1 MGHTSRLY
9 SGQNSCHKAEV
20 IYLLQRYFFSTVA
33 QSLPHFLIAPFTENV
48 FLPSDEVFDRSLAYL
63 VLLIVRRSGSGIV
76 PIVGIAIGLTQWLP
90 SFFLDRPQH
99 LVPLCLVWDG
109 FLGDQKI

>member
-1 MGHTSRLY
+1 LY
-9 SGQNSCHKAEV
+9 SGQNSCHNGGV
-20 IYLLQRYFFSTVA
+20 NDFLQRYFFSTVA

-99 LVPLCLVWDG
+99 LVALCLVGDG